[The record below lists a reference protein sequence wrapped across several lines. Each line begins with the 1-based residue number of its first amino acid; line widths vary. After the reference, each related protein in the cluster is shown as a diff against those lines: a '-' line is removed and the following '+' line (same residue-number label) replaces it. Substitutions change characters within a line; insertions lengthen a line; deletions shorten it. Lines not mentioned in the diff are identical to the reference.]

1 MCKLNK
7 DNIKNFNKR
16 GDKLAYTNLIFFVL
30 SCIILVLSGS
40 WCVRSLAKLTKALRL
55 NEFSVGFIIMAVSTS
70 IPELF
75 VGITSAFE
83 GTPLLSV
90 GNLIGANIIG
100 LTLISGIII
109 LLRRGIKIK
118 SKTIRKDAL
127 YMFFIT
133 LIPLALFVFDRK
145 LSRLDGIILIIIF
158 SLYILKLLKQEK
170 EFKSHIK
177 DGFRINILFL
187 LLTFIASLVLLF
199 ISSELAVRFGT
210 SLSIELA
217 LPVIFIGLFFVS
229 VGTTLPELIFESSA
243 VLKGHPEMALG
254 TIIGSVVANITLIL
268 GIVALISPITGNFII
283 LLSSAIFMIIVS
295 FLFATFVESGSKL
308 SWKEGVSLIMLYTF
322 FVIIEFYIKIVSNSG
337 V

>member
-1 MCKLNK
+1 M
-7 DNIKNFNKR
+7 
-16 GDKLAYTNLIFFVL
+16 AYINALFFAL
-30 SCIILVLSGS
+30 SCIILVISGS

-55 NEFSVGFIIMAVSTS
+55 NEFAVGFIIMAVSTS

-90 GNLIGANIIG
+90 GNLIGANIIA

-118 SKTIRKDAL
+118 SRTIRKDAL

-133 LIPLALFVFDRK
+133 LIPLALFVFDK
-145 LSRLDGIILIIIF
+145 ELSRLDGVILIIVF
-158 SLYILKLLKQEK
+158 ALYILKILRQEK
-170 EFKSHIK
+170 EFKSHLK
-177 DGFRINILFL
+177 DGFRINILFSL
-187 LLTFIASLVLLF
+187 LAFIASLVLLF
-199 ISSELAVRFGT
+199 ISSEMAVRFAT
-210 SLSIELA
+210 ALSIEFA
-217 LPVIFIGLFFVS
+217 IPIIFIGLFFIS
-229 VGTTLPELIFESSA
+229 VGTILPELIFESSA

-254 TIIGSVVANITLIL
+254 TVIGSVVANITLIL
-268 GIVALISPITGNFII
+268 GIVALIAPISGNFIL
-283 LLSSAIFMIIVS
+283 LLSSAIFMVIVS
-295 FLFATFVESGSKL
+295 FIFATFVESGSKL

-322 FVIIEFYIKIVSNSG
+322 FVIIEFYIKISLG